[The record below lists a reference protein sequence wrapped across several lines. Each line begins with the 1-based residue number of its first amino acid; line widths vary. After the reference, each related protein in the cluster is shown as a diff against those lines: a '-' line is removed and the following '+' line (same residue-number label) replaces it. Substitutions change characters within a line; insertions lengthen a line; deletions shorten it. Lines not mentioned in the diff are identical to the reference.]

1 MDDLARG
8 CTLSNSLTSR
18 LACFIIPPYYHH
30 PLTRELVIQNVWM
43 QYFLIYIL
51 SSKYII
57 GWDVDIRHIGISVSK
72 HYLTKFRTDRNVG
85 TKHLQRTNSTSAIIG
100 LELGVI
106 EFWWWYAII
115 HIYKVS
121 FTSDMYLC
129 SYFCISTHIF
139 TSPCMSIFVWSL
151 IRECDRPKI
160 WLFLPIFDKAGCWKY
175 LLLWRWPKLP

>member
-129 SYFCISTHIF
+129 SYFCIFHPYFYIPVYVHFCLVFDTR
-139 TSPCMSIFVWSL
+139 VWQT
-151 IRECDRPKI
+151 
-160 WLFLPIFDKAGCWKY
+160 
-175 LLLWRWPKLP
+175 